1 MTCRPVLHAQTK
13 RKKTEEAANAKIMEA
28 EKRNKVSLD
37 VLLKESTI
45 NLWPTPPPTVCLE
58 SYNLSPPDSQSPP
71 RTSLPPRDC
80 FSGFREISLT
90 PRADLFH
97 VNQCHKG
104 HCILSL
110 SPARLKKTTT
120 TTMAFPFH
128 ISSNMPGL
136 FACLSIRLVRDLN
149 LLWNEV
155 EKPYPFVL
163 AAFFR

>member
-1 MTCRPVLHAQTK
+1 MLLHEVLKLSRLFCCMTCRPVLHAQTK

-110 SPARLKKTTT
+110 PPARLKKTQLWH
-120 TTMAFPFH
+120 FH
-128 ISSNMPGL
+128 FTLVPTCPGSL
-136 FACLSIRLVRDLN
+136 PVCQSD
-149 LLWNEV
+149 
-155 EKPYPFVL
+155 
-163 AAFFR
+163 